1 MSERRKIN
9 ITDLEID
16 LGNYNVKSSVGVIFR
31 STFVEGKPANP
42 LGENVITYNGN
53 SYTMEKGT
61 FDNTFNKA
69 NKNYL
74 PNLFYAIIKSSN
86 PESEDFNLML
96 GYPLDNESVAEQFK
110 NDLIGQEFKVKYQ
123 RGQRETDRTIR
134 IHNVRCVGES
144 LSSFYTLN
152 ANERGEDLIIIDIGG
167 RTTNVSVFQ
176 NRRLVDKFTIP
187 SGTINLF
194 GDIIK
199 RWNNDNGDNKTVED
213 AERLIKREYITGC
226 EVEYKRFLD
235 ELMNQI
241 EKHLDRNTYKNYFTG
256 GGSEMLKE
264 LIEDYLE
271 PSGTVMDNAIL
282 TNCNGNRE
290 IAAAIK
296 K

>member
-187 SGTINLF
+187 SGTIDLF

-271 PSGTVMDNAIL
+271 PSGTVMNDAIL

>member
-1 MSERRKIN
+1 MTLKNKID

-16 LGNYNVKSSVGVIFR
+16 LGNYNIKSSVGVLFR
-31 STFVEGKPANP
+31 STFEEGKPANP
-42 LGENVITYNGN
+42 LGENVITYNN
-53 SYTMEKGT
+53 KSYTMEKGK

-74 PNLFYAIIKSSN
+74 PNLFYAIVKSSN
-86 PESEDFNLML
+86 PECEDFDLML

-110 NDLIGQEFKVKYQ
+110 NDLVGQEFKIKYQ
-123 RGQRETDRTIR
+123 RGKTEVDRTIR

-144 LSSFYTLN
+144 LSSYYTLN
-152 ANERGEDLIIIDIGG
+152 ANERAEDLTIIDIGG
-167 RTTNVSVFQ
+167 RTTNVAVFQ
-176 NRRLVDKFTIP
+176 NRKLVDKFTIP
-187 SGTINLF
+187 LGTIDLF
-194 GDIIK
+194 EDIIK
-199 RWNNDNGDNKTVED
+199 RWNNSNGDNKTVEE

-256 GGSEMLKE
+256 GGSKMLQD
-264 LIEDYLE
+264 LIEEYLE
-271 PSGTVMDNAIL
+271 PNGTVMDNAIFS
-282 TNCNGNRE
+282 NCNGNKE

>member
-86 PESEDFNLML
+86 TESEDFNLML

-187 SGTINLF
+187 SGTIDLF

-290 IAAAIK
+290 IAEAIK

>member
-86 PESEDFNLML
+86 TESEDFNLML

-187 SGTINLF
+187 SGTIDLF